1 MEKVQEITKLG
12 YSKEQILKSKKYTN
26 RKDIL
31 AIVLEDGKIYSH
43 EEIEKEIDKFMK
55 KEVK

>member
-1 MEKVQEITKLG
+1 MEKNQEIIEVK
-12 YSKEQILKSKKYTN
+12 YSKEQILKSKKYAN

-31 AIVLEDGKIYSH
+31 AVILEENKIYSH

>member
-1 MEKVQEITKLG
+1 MEKVQEIAKLG
-12 YSKEQILKSKKYTN
+12 YSKEQILKSKKYAN

-31 AIVLEDGKIYSH
+31 AVVLEDDKIYSH

>member
-1 MEKVQEITKLG
+1 MEKVQEIAKLG
-12 YSKEQILKSKKYTN
+12 YFKEQILKSKKYAN

-31 AIVLEDGKIYSH
+31 AVVLEDNKIYSH
-43 EEIEKEIDKFMK
+43 EEIEKEIEKFMK

>member
-12 YSKEQILKSKKYTN
+12 YSKEQILKSEKYAN